1 MTTQKERLLKF
12 RDYLGMSTRAFE
24 ISIGISVST
33 LAHANDTL
41 SANMIEKACTR
52 YPQLD
57 RLWLMTGDGQM
68 LRSATTIDQSTNKR
82 ENNGGTYIEGADA
95 ASVELRARITILEH
109 QIEVLNKQL
118 EDARADKAR
127 ADERVDKLL
136 NMLQANG

>member
-1 MTTQKERLLKF
+1 MKTPKERLMIF
-12 RDYLGMSTRAFE
+12 RDYLHVSTRQLE
-24 ISIGISVST
+24 IAIGVSNSAISHT
-33 LAHANDTL
+33 GDNL
-41 SANMIEKACTR
+41 SANIIEKTCAT

-57 RLWLMTGDGQM
+57 KMWLLTGDGQM